1 MVGFT
6 MTGWEAFN
14 LSLMEAGDFSINAQN
29 LILRVFDNAS
39 QALDDE
45 WKRESEN
52 YNKAIGEAYKV
63 EESQGSYL
71 SQERDWEEDLHR
83 QRKQG
88 VGALGLDWLMC
99 SLQGALHSAKTYLI
113 VSHPPKPPYKGDGWL
128 GKVSNEYQQRFN
140 VDFVKG
146 PISFDRIQELVL
158 ARNAGIHRD
167 QGNLDTYLA
176 KIPKPAFV
184 DEEDRFFVTR
194 DALILIIQ
202 DSEKFIKWVV
212 SEIEKLRPIT
222 KARK

>member
-1 MVGFT
+1 M
-6 MTGWEAFN
+6 GWEIFN

-29 LILRVFDNAS
+29 LILKVFDNAS

-45 WKRESEN
+45 WKRESES
-52 YNKAIGEAYKV
+52 YKKLIGEAYKV
-63 EESQGSYL
+63 EESQGTYL

-88 VGALGLDWLMC
+88 VGALALDWLMC
-99 SLQGALHSAKTYLI
+99 SLQGALHSAKTYLN

-140 VDFVKG
+140 IDFGKG
-146 PISFDRIQELVL
+146 TISFDRIQELVL

-167 QGNLDTYLA
+167 QGNLETYLK
-176 KIPKPAFV
+176 KIAKPAFV
-184 DEEDRFFVTR
+184 DEEDRFVVTR

-202 DSEKFIKWVV
+202 DCEKFIKWVV
-212 SEIEKLRPIT
+212 AGIETLRPLP
-222 KARK
+222 KQSK